1 MQTPAEAHQKV
12 VDIWGQY
19 YPTLPAPAQLEE
31 FLQQSKILDHSDL
44 NNLRTVI
51 FAYHDFSIHHI
62 NTSTARYFGSVPEE
76 ILEVGPTYIIGCL
89 LPQQVEAAV
98 NNTRI
103 ISRQLHRASPEE
115 KRRYQSTYVNCN
127 ITCRYGNKHRSMFH
141 SIPVLWDE
149 HNNPLLGMFLIH
161 DLEPFLIDGTWWY
174 RYQIGDRIFTYH
186 SAHPELQETDILTS
200 RELEILKLI
209 AEGASSKEIAAS
221 LFLSVNTVDNH
232 RRNMLKKT
240 GAVDTSALIHVCKL
254 CHMIQ

>member
-1 MQTPAEAHQKV
+1 
-12 VDIWGQY
+12 
-19 YPTLPAPAQLEE
+19 
-31 FLQQSKILDHSDL
+31 
-44 NNLRTVI
+44 
-51 FAYHDFSIHHI
+51 
-62 NTSTARYFGSVPEE
+62 
-76 ILEVGPTYIIGCL
+76 
-89 LPQQVEAAV
+89 
-98 NNTRI
+98 
-103 ISRQLHRASPEE
+103 
-115 KRRYQSTYVNCN
+115 
-127 ITCRYGNKHRSMFH
+127 
-141 SIPVLWDE
+141 
-149 HNNPLLGMFLIH
+149 MFLIH
-161 DLEPFLIDGTWWY
+161 DLEPFLVDGTWWY

>member
-1 MQTPAEAHQKV
+1 
-12 VDIWGQY
+12 
-19 YPTLPAPAQLEE
+19 
-31 FLQQSKILDHSDL
+31 
-44 NNLRTVI
+44 
-51 FAYHDFSIHHI
+51 
-62 NTSTARYFGSVPEE
+62 
-76 ILEVGPTYIIGCL
+76 
-89 LPQQVEAAV
+89 
-98 NNTRI
+98 
-103 ISRQLHRASPEE
+103 
-115 KRRYQSTYVNCN
+115 
-127 ITCRYGNKHRSMFH
+127 MFH

-161 DLEPFLIDGTWWY
+161 DLEPFLVDGTWWY